1 VVKNGEFL
9 KLLVPFTPLERSF
22 LAENDIVNVSS
33 LEMLRQRPDLT
44 EALLKIFGNAMISN
58 GVDPSFAIK
67 KLKHN
72 LDTMVLG
79 PSLLTPVD
87 MTSRDNATLST
98 KPRTKEVAKKSVLKT
113 SAFHSTGGKSK
124 IHDNLAMTT
133 VTPPSKKRTKTHEN
147 LIVATTDTTTA
158 TLPPKTMPPPPKKLP
173 KTNENP
179 IIATTSMTS
188 VTTPPNKAVTPSP
201 NKTVTTA
208 PNKAVLPPPNKALKH
223 PPNKPD
229 AKARGMYKCVRICM
243 HVYIYIYIYI

>member
-33 LEMLRQRPDLT
+33 LKMLRQRPDL
-44 EALLKIFGNAMISN
+44 AKDLLKMFGNAMITN

-67 KLKHN
+67 KFKHN

-79 PSLLTPVD
+79 PSLLAPVD
-87 MTSRDNATLST
+87 TTPRDNATLST
-98 KPRTKEVAKKSVLKT
+98 KSRTKEVAKKSVLKT

-124 IHDNLAMTT
+124 IHDNLATTT
-133 VTPPSKKRTKTHEN
+133 VTPPSKKRLKTHEN

-158 TLPPKTMPPPPKKLP
+158 TLPPKTMTPPPKKPP

-179 IIATTSMTS
+179 IIATTSMTT
-188 VTTPPNKAVTPSP
+188 VTTPPSPCP

-229 AKARGMYKCVRICM
+229 AKARGMYKCVRTCM
-243 HVYIYIYIYI
+243 HVYIYVYI